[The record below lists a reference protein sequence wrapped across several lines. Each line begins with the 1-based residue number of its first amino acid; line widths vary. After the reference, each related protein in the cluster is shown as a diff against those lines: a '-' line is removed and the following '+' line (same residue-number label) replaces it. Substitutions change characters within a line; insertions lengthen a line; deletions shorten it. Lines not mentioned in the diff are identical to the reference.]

1 MSDYQTAQALAT
13 EAKTIFNKRLTT
25 KVNPNIASATT
36 ILQLGKGLDLL
47 STSINNKTSY
57 EDCRNDSAISYG
69 TKNCVK
75 FGSHISPS
83 ETEKSCTIWKCNG
96 WQPSFSI

>member
-1 MSDYQTAQALAT
+1 MSDYQTAQVLAT

-25 KVNPNIASATT
+25 KVNPNMASATT

-57 EDCRNDSAISYG
+57 EDLI
-69 TKNCVK
+69 
-75 FGSHISPS
+75 
-83 ETEKSCTIWKCNG
+83 TIIHGRIHPLLIRAYDLMSK
-96 WQPSFSI
+96 

>member
-1 MSDYQTAQALAT
+1 MSDYQTAQVLAT

-25 KVNPNIASATT
+25 KVNPNMASATT

-57 EDCRNDSAISYG
+57 EDVMIIIHGRIHPLLIRAYDLL
-69 TKNCVK
+69 
-75 FGSHISPS
+75 
-83 ETEKSCTIWKCNG
+83 
-96 WQPSFSI
+96 

>member
-25 KVNPNIASATT
+25 KVNPNMASATT

-57 EDCRNDSAISYG
+57 EDVMIIIHGRIHPLLIRAYDLL
-69 TKNCVK
+69 
-75 FGSHISPS
+75 
-83 ETEKSCTIWKCNG
+83 
-96 WQPSFSI
+96 